1 MKIKKYVKEI
11 KPHNLIYCKEQMHAM
26 AFVLV
31 LEMSRND
38 LSHVLLTIS
47 ALKSKI
53 ARDETAFD
61 FTINKKTLSR

>member
-1 MKIKKYVKEI
+1 
-11 KPHNLIYCKEQMHAM
+11 MHAM

-61 FTINKKTLSR
+61 FTINKKNAFAIRIGCKNE